1 MNRELDAVAERALAQ
16 KALDDEA
23 LFDTLV
29 ARGAVE
35 SSLEDPAFRAMLAAP
50 ERRNIGRSR

>member
-16 KALDDEA
+16 RALDDEA

-50 ERRNIGRSR
+50 